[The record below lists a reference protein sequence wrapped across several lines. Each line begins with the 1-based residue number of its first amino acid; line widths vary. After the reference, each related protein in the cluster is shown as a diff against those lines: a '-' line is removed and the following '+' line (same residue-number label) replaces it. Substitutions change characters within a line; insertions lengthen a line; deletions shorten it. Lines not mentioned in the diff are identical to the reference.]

1 MSPEAAAPEVAD
13 AAAGSPPLARQIVA
27 LSAIA
32 IAIGLLAG
40 AGASAFVAVEHHL
53 QGLLWEDLPA
63 ALGQQ
68 QAAPWLVVALL
79 VTGALIVYLAEK
91 LPGNGGHRPL
101 HGFGLDIGP
110 GQVVS
115 VVIAALG
122 SLSFGAVLGPEAPLM
137 AVGTALGVLAFRD
150 PGNPVRQVMMIVGAM
165 AAISAIFG
173 NPLITTVL
181 MLEFALMAGPKL
193 ANPVVLMPA
202 LAGMAS
208 SYVLQVGVEGWSGLG
223 ETELGV
229 PGLAPYGELQ
239 LVDVA
244 LAIPLAIVVGVVA
257 MAARLG
263 GERVALAAERAP
275 LGTLVAS
282 GVIVAVCALAVDA
295 ITDGGLDLVLFS
307 GQSAM
312 TDYLAVGSVGTAAVI
327 LVGKFLGYVVC
338 LGGGFRGGAIFPA
351 VALGVL
357 LSTTATLLVEG
368 ASTSALAATGISAAT
383 AASMRM
389 PFTALLLGVMLT
401 YPAGG
406 ATTILAIVGTII
418 GLATRLAGERFA
430 PALNPGAR

>member
-1 MSPEAAAPEVAD
+1 MSEAAAPDVAD
-13 AAAGSPPLARQIVA
+13 DSAGSPPLARQIVA

-32 IAIGLLAG
+32 IVVGLAAG
-40 AGASAFVAVEHHL
+40 AGASAFIAVEHYLL
-53 QGLLWEDLPA
+53 QLLWEDLPQ

-79 VTGALIVYLAEK
+79 VTGAVIVYFAEK
-91 LPGNGGHRPL
+91 LPGEGGHRPL

-110 GQVVS
+110 GQIVS
-115 VVIAALG
+115 VVIAALA
-122 SLSFGAVLGPEAPLM
+122 SLAFGAVLGPEAPLM
-137 AVGTALGVLAFRD
+137 AVGTALGALAFRD
-150 PGNPVRQVMMIVGAM
+150 PANPIRQVMLVVGAM

-181 MLEFALMAGPKL
+181 MLEFALLAGPKM

-223 ETELGV
+223 STELAV
-229 PGLAPYGELQ
+229 PGLAPYGELH

-244 LAIPLAIVVGVVA
+244 LAIPLAIVVAVLSMG
-257 MAARLG
+257 ARLSA
-263 GERVALAAERAP
+263 ERVAVIAERRP
-275 LGTLVAS
+275 LGILVAS
-282 GVIVAVCALAVDA
+282 GIVVAVCALAVDA
-295 ITDGGLDLVLFS
+295 LTGGGLELVLFS

-312 TDYLAVGSVGTAAVI
+312 TDYLAVSTVGTAVII
-327 LVGKFLGYVVC
+327 LVGKFLAYVVS
-338 LGGGFRGGAIFPA
+338 LGGGFRGGPIFPA
-351 VALGVL
+351 VAIGVL
-357 LSTTATLLVEG
+357 LSTTAALLVPS

-418 GLATRLAGERFA
+418 GLATRLAGEKWA
-430 PALNPGAR
+430 PTLNPGVR